1 MKNIKYIIVVFV
13 GLLASQMQAQG
24 VQFYKGKFND
34 ALAKA
39 KQENK
44 LVFVDFYTTW
54 CGPCK
59 AMDANIFP
67 DAKVGA
73 LFNKKFVAI
82 KIDAEKGEGIQLAS
96 KYKVKGYPTM
106 LYLAADGTEKERL
119 VGATPNPEFLINYT
133 KQALGE
139 GPKFTVLFDKYLK
152 EGNRDLD
159 FIREILVK
167 GPVYAQGVKDRKKQT
182 EWFNKF
188 FEISKWYFA
197 IKQPKDLL
205 NADDFKLIAQYLDG
219 PNNRHPIVEF
229 VYNHYDDYK
238 KMVPVKDLTMFIM
251 RTNNQSIHD
260 ASGRGDLS
268 FREYVE
274 AIRGRL
280 KQAHIDGKTD
290 DPEDRGDSYIIMKYV
305 SEASY
310 AKSQGDYDGYLDWS
324 QKYKNYNATLG
335 PLKSYNYS
343 TTVGNLLHHIKYS
356 GGKALTTKQIKRCHK
371 IIKNGLKVFPEDRQ
385 MIDIQGD
392 LYSMQGK
399 KSKAIANYKKVIE
412 LVKGKRGED
421 YFTKA
426 TNKKIEAL
434 QKS

>member
-13 GLLASQMQAQG
+13 GLFASQIQAQG
-24 VQFYKGKFND
+24 IQFYKGKFKD

-96 KYKVKGYPTM
+96 KYKVKGYPTL

-119 VGATPNPEFLINYT
+119 VGATPNPDFLINYT

-139 GPKFTVLFDKYLK
+139 GPKFTALFEEYKK
-152 EGNRDLD
+152 GNRDLD
-159 FIREILVK
+159 FIRDILVK
-167 GPVYAQGVKDRKKQT
+167 GPVYAQGVKDQKEQR

-188 FEISKWYFA
+188 FEIAKWYFLV
-197 IKQPKDLL
+197 KQPKDLL
-205 NADDFKLIAQYLDG
+205 NADDFKLIAQYMDG
-219 PNNRHPIVEF
+219 PNNRLPVVEF
-229 VYNHYDDYK
+229 VYNHYEDYK
-238 KMVPVKDLTMFIM
+238 KMVPVKDLTTFIL

-260 ASGRGDLS
+260 ASQKGDLS
-268 FREYVE
+268 FREYLE

-280 KQAHIDGKTD
+280 KQAHIDAKAD
-290 DPEDRGDSYIIMKYV
+290 DPEDRGDSYTIMKYV
-305 SEASY
+305 AEGAY
-310 AKSQGDYDGYLDWS
+310 ARSQGDYDGYLDWS
-324 QKYKNYNATLG
+324 DKYKNYNATLG
-335 PLKSYNYS
+335 PLKSYDYS
-343 TTVGNLLHHIKYS
+343 ISVNNLLYHIKYS
-356 GGKALTTKQIKRCHK
+356 GGKPLTPKQIKRCQK
-371 IIKNGLKVFPEDRQ
+371 LIKEGLKAFPKDRQ
-385 MIDIQGD
+385 MIGLQGD
-392 LYSMQGK
+392 LYGMQGK
-399 KSKAIANYKKVIE
+399 KSKAIANYKKVLE
-412 LVKGKRGED
+412 LVKGQRGEEYYKKD
-421 YFTKA
+421 L
-426 TNKKIEAL
+426 NKKIEAL

>member
-13 GLLASQMQAQG
+13 GLFASQIQAQG
-24 VQFYKGKFND
+24 IQFYKGKFKD

-67 DAKVGA
+67 DAKIGA

-96 KYKVKGYPTM
+96 KYKVKGYPTL

-119 VGATPNPEFLINYT
+119 VGATPNPDFLINYT

-139 GPKFTVLFDKYLK
+139 GPKFTALFEEYKK
-152 EGNRDLD
+152 GNRDLD
-159 FIREILVK
+159 FIRDILVK
-167 GPVYAQGVKDRKKQT
+167 GPVYAQGVKDQKEQR

-188 FEISKWYFA
+188 FEIAKWYFLV
-197 IKQPKDLL
+197 KQPKDLL
-205 NADDFKLIAQYLDG
+205 NADDFKLIAQYMDG
-219 PNNRHPIVEF
+219 PNNRLPVVEF
-229 VYNHYDDYK
+229 VYNHYEDYK
-238 KMVPVKDLTMFIM
+238 KMVPVKDLTTFIL

-260 ASGRGDLS
+260 ASQKGDLS
-268 FREYVE
+268 FREYLE

-280 KQAHIDGKTD
+280 KQAHIDAKAD
-290 DPEDRGDSYIIMKYV
+290 DPEDKGDSYTIMKYV
-305 SEASY
+305 AEGAY
-310 AKSQGDYDGYLDWS
+310 ARSQGDYDAYLDWGD
-324 QKYKNYNATLG
+324 KYKNYNASLG
-335 PLKSYNYS
+335 PLEPYYYS
-343 TTVGNLLHHIKYS
+343 ISVNNLLYHINYS
-356 GGKALTTKQIKRCHK
+356 GGKPLTPKQVKRCLK
-371 IIKNGLKVFPEDRQ
+371 TIKEGLKKFPKDRQ
-385 MIDIQGD
+385 MIGLQGD
-392 LYSMQGK
+392 LYGMQGK
-399 KSKAIANYKKVIE
+399 KSKAIASYKKVLE
-412 LVKGKRGED
+412 LVKGQRGEEF
-421 YFTKA
+421 YKKSL
-426 TNKKIEAL
+426 NKKIEAL